1 MQRPVMNPNFF
12 EETTSSD
19 APARRRRFI
28 RLLGTTL
35 WRILKLATRL
45 LMYDP
50 LHSIRG
56 FRVEEGTPT
65 SRFFRALMYR
75 LAFVPI
81 LVALSACAIVWVA
94 THPRAVTAEVD
105 PATLGIYYDTVNF
118 VGHDKTRLEAWLVP
132 VLDARLVL
140 QEQDK
145 ILRKKHPA
153 IVLVHDFG
161 QRREQML
168 PLIRPLHDAG
178 YVVLA
183 LNLRGG
189 GLRATRGET
198 FGLAEAGDV
207 RAAVELLRRRQFV
220 DPNRVAVVGCGTGG
234 NAALLAACSDPQISA
249 IVVDRPV
256 RDSFELVQN
265 RLMPQSALLRW
276 LSPLC
281 KWTFE
286 ISYGVDAEEIAT
298 AAARKQ
304 VAARSLL
311 LMEAPDGSA
320 DISDTRL
327 IERVTKFLAA
337 SLGGTDAVAGAK

>member
-1 MQRPVMNPNFF
+1 MNPNFF
-12 EETTSSD
+12 EETTSGD
-19 APARRRRFI
+19 APPRKRKLL
-28 RLLGTTL
+28 RLLAYSL
-35 WRILKLATRL
+35 WRVLKLCGRL

-65 SRFFRALMYR
+65 SRFVRALMYR
-75 LAFVPI
+75 MAFVPL
-81 LVALSACAIVWVA
+81 LVALFACAIVWVA
-94 THPRAVTAEVD
+94 THPRSVTAEVD
-105 PATLGIYYDTVNF
+105 PATLGIYYDTVDF

-132 VLDARLVL
+132 VLDAKLVL

-145 ILRKKHPA
+145 ILRKKNPA

-189 GLRATRGET
+189 GQHATRGET

-207 RAAVELLRRRQFV
+207 RAAVEMLRRRQFV
-220 DPNRVAVVGCGTGG
+220 DPARVAVVGCGTGG
-234 NAALLAACSDPQISA
+234 NAALLAACADSQICA
-249 IVVDRPV
+249 IVADRPV
-256 RDSFELVQN
+256 RDSLELVQN
-265 RLMPQSALLRW
+265 HIMPRSALLRW

-286 ISYGVDAEEIAT
+286 MSYGVDAEDVAPAI
-298 AAARKQ
+298 ARKQ
-304 VAARSLL
+304 VGLRPLL
-311 LMEAPDGSA
+311 VMESPDGA
-320 DISDTRL
+320 LDISDTRL
-327 IERVTKFLAA
+327 IARVTSFLEN
-337 SLGGTDAVAGAK
+337 SLGQSNAVAGAK